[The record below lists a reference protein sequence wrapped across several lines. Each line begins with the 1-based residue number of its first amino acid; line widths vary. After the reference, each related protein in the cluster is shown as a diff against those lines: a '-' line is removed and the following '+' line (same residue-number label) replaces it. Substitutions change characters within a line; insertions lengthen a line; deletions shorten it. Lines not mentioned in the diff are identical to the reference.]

1 MPNIKQPPKGQPK
14 IYQLLFKTHTLT
26 IFITT
31 QPTTTIASLKTEILS
46 ALSSDVNQVEDVP
59 KVTDE
64 EEFEISRAVKDK
76 GKRTVQYQVL
86 ESSETVKSTLTN
98 WEVVFLQF
106 RDTSGE
112 SVVVSMISPL
122 SMSPAVDG
130 YPRSHNQWKPK
141 KRNDVYS
148 LI

>member
-1 MPNIKQPPKGQPK
+1 MKRN
-14 IYQLLFKTHTLT
+14 
-26 IFITT
+26 
-31 QPTTTIASLKTEILS
+31 
-46 ALSSDVNQVEDVP
+46 
-59 KVTDE
+59 
-64 EEFEISRAVKDK
+64 FEISRAVKDK

-122 SMSPAVDG
+122 SMSPGVDG
-130 YPRSHNQWKPK
+130 YPRSHNQ
-141 KRNDVYS
+141 
-148 LI
+148 